1 MTSSPGD
8 GEVLSVGSRM
18 ARIVPRRGAQ
28 SDAARGNP
36 RADACDDERFQPV
49 AIAALTAAYD
59 VRATDPDVAARI
71 LARAVP
77 RLQAEARLGRHVHLG
92 VAGPSVVVLLET
104 DDSWSHRLHA
114 TFGENH
120 ALDLGETLDLMH
132 DVIRAVS
139 SARDD

>member
-18 ARIVPRRGAQ
+18 ARIVPRRGSQ

-49 AIAALTAAYD
+49 EIAALTAAYD